1 MGLLLVRPKFV
12 IFLYCYAQKDK
23 KIMST
28 LLLEVNTEQEEV
40 LKTLL
45 RYMKINFQKVESTD
59 VDFWESLSPAVQ
71 NRIER
76 GLADAES
83 GRYVPAQS
91 IIDQLMGKFTTM
103 KIVVMSLLSTEALR
117 NDLVLWA

>member
-23 KIMST
+23 KAMST

-45 RYMKINFQKVESTD
+45 RYMNITFQKVESTD

-71 NRIER
+71 NRIEL

-91 IIDQLMGKFTTM
+91 IIDQLMGK
-103 KIVVMSLLSTEALR
+103 A
-117 NDLVLWA
+117 